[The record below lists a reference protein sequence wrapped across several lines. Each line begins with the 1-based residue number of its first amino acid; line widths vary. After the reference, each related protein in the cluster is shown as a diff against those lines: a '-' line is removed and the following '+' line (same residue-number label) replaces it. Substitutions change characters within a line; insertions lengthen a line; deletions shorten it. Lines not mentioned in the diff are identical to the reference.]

1 MERGFVDTI
10 IQQDGIAVVTFSHPA
25 HNALPARLL
34 EQLSDQISGA
44 GENPDVSVIVLQSA
58 GDGTYCAGAYFDEL
72 LSIRDEHAGTAFFS
86 GFANVINAMR
96 KSPKLIVGRVQG
108 KAVGGGVGLIA
119 TCDYCFATEKAAVK
133 LSEISISIG
142 PFVIAPAVERK
153 AGVAAFTELALNPG
167 KFFDTQWAV
176 RHGLIQEVFPTTGTM
191 DDGIR
196 VFCKQLLGANPEA
209 LTAFKRTLWRG
220 TDHWD
225 RLLYE
230 QAAVSGRLA
239 ISNETR
245 QLLRAFK
252 SK

>member
-153 AGVAAFTELALNPG
+153 
-167 KFFDTQWAV
+167 
-176 RHGLIQEVFPTTGTM
+176 
-191 DDGIR
+191 
-196 VFCKQLLGANPEA
+196 
-209 LTAFKRTLWRG
+209 
-220 TDHWD
+220 
-225 RLLYE
+225 
-230 QAAVSGRLA
+230 
-239 ISNETR
+239 
-245 QLLRAFK
+245 
-252 SK
+252 